1 MKSSSLMMGMFS
13 SCAFLFFED
22 IEAVSLLIRKLV
34 DLLTLPVTFPPL
46 AFDVGFQFVAVF
58 VMVDVARDDKRQFVA
73 TCSRRLRFLLLHV
86 QKVEQAGGRCVV
98 GCVVEPTH
106 HGGRLLRTDAV
117 DVCEEFRVVG
127 GRGQRCRCHAL
138 ALQERGLNVTAVD
151 ISPLSCETMKERGVA
166 NVECVNIFNQRFQER
181 FDTLLLLMNGT
192 GIAGK
197 LSRLPQLLSRL
208 KQLMNPSAQILIDS
222 SDLRYVYEDE
232 NGVLDVDLDG
242 AYYGEVDYQMTYRNI
257 IGKSFDWLY
266 ADSVVLAEC
275 CRQCGLKCEILAQG
289 NHYDYLAR
297 IVQM

>member
-1 MKSSSLMMGMFS
+1 MDINTLTEREDPMGAAIRDYFRQGKSAQLKVLSSLFDDDEMPV
-13 SCAFLFFED
+13 AHLFRSYHEM
-22 IEAVSLLIRKLV
+22 
-34 DLLTLPVTFPPL
+34 PPL
-46 AFDVGFQFVAVF
+46 EQRALNEARGKVLDVG
-58 VMVDVARDDKRQFVA
+58 
-73 TCSRRLRFLLLHV
+73 
-86 QKVEQAGGRCVV
+86 AGAG
-98 GCVVEPTH
+98 
-106 HGGRLLRTDAV
+106 
-117 DVCEEFRVVG
+117 
-127 GRGQRCRCHAL
+127 CHAL
-138 ALQERGLNVTAVD
+138 ALQERGLDVTAVD
-151 ISPLSCETMKERGVA
+151 ISPLSCETMKERGIA

-208 KQLMNPSAQILIDS
+208 KQLMNPGAQILIDS
-222 SDLRYVYEDE
+222 SDLRYIYEDE

-289 NHYDYLAR
+289 QHYDYLAR

>member
-1 MKSSSLMMGMFS
+1 MDINTLPEQEDPMGAAIRDYFRQGKSAQLKVLSSLFDDDEMPV
-13 SCAFLFFED
+13 AHLFRSYHEM
-22 IEAVSLLIRKLV
+22 
-34 DLLTLPVTFPPL
+34 PPL
-46 AFDVGFQFVAVF
+46 EQRALNEARGKVLDVG
-58 VMVDVARDDKRQFVA
+58 
-73 TCSRRLRFLLLHV
+73 
-86 QKVEQAGGRCVV
+86 AGAG
-98 GCVVEPTH
+98 
-106 HGGRLLRTDAV
+106 
-117 DVCEEFRVVG
+117 
-127 GRGQRCRCHAL
+127 CHAL
-138 ALQERGLNVTAVD
+138 ALQERGFDVTAVD

-208 KQLMNPSAQILIDS
+208 KRLMNPGAQILIDS

-257 IGKSFDWLY
+257 IGKSFYWLY

>member
-1 MKSSSLMMGMFS
+1 MNINTLTEREDPMGAAIRDYFRQGKSAQLKVLSSLFDDDEMPV
-13 SCAFLFFED
+13 AHLFRSYHEM
-22 IEAVSLLIRKLV
+22 
-34 DLLTLPVTFPPL
+34 PPL
-46 AFDVGFQFVAVF
+46 EQRALNEARGKVLDVG
-58 VMVDVARDDKRQFVA
+58 
-73 TCSRRLRFLLLHV
+73 
-86 QKVEQAGGRCVV
+86 AG
-98 GCVVEPTH
+98 
-106 HGGRLLRTDAV
+106 
-117 DVCEEFRVVG
+117 
-127 GRGQRCRCHAL
+127 CHAL
-138 ALQERGLNVTAVD
+138 ALQERGFDVTAVD

-208 KQLMNPSAQILIDS
+208 KQLMNPGAQILIDS

-232 NGVLDVDLDG
+232 DGVLDVDLNG

-289 NHYDYLAR
+289 QHYDYLAK

>member
-1 MKSSSLMMGMFS
+1 MNINTLTEREDPMGAAIRDYFRQGKSAQLKVLSSLFDDDEMPV
-13 SCAFLFFED
+13 AHLFRSYHEM
-22 IEAVSLLIRKLV
+22 
-34 DLLTLPVTFPPL
+34 PPL
-46 AFDVGFQFVAVF
+46 EQRALNEARGKVLDVGAG
-58 VMVDVARDDKRQFVA
+58 AG
-73 TCSRRLRFLLLHV
+73 CHV
-86 QKVEQAGGRCVV
+86 
-98 GCVVEPTH
+98 
-106 HGGRLLRTDAV
+106 
-117 DVCEEFRVVG
+117 
-127 GRGQRCRCHAL
+127 L
-138 ALQERGLNVTAVD
+138 ALQERGFDVTAVD

-208 KQLMNPSAQILIDS
+208 KQLMNPGAQILIDS

-257 IGKSFDWLY
+257 KGKSFDWLY

-289 NHYDYLAR
+289 QHYDYLAR

>member
-1 MKSSSLMMGMFS
+1 MNINTLTEWEDPMGAAIRDYFRQGKSAQLKVLSSLFDDDEMPV
-13 SCAFLFFED
+13 ARLFRSYHEM
-22 IEAVSLLIRKLV
+22 
-34 DLLTLPVTFPPL
+34 PPL
-46 AFDVGFQFVAVF
+46 EQRALNEARGKVLDVG
-58 VMVDVARDDKRQFVA
+58 
-73 TCSRRLRFLLLHV
+73 
-86 QKVEQAGGRCVV
+86 AGAG
-98 GCVVEPTH
+98 
-106 HGGRLLRTDAV
+106 
-117 DVCEEFRVVG
+117 
-127 GRGQRCRCHAL
+127 CHAL
-138 ALQERGLNVTAVD
+138 ALQERGFDVTAVD

-208 KQLMNPSAQILIDS
+208 KQLMNPGAQILIDS

-289 NHYDYLAR
+289 NHYDYLSR

>member
-1 MKSSSLMMGMFS
+1 MDINTLPELEDPMGAAIRDYFRQGKSAQLKVLSSLFDDDEMPV
-13 SCAFLFFED
+13 AHLFRSYHEMLPLEQRALN
-22 IEAVSLLIRKLV
+22 EAR
-34 DLLTLPVTFPPL
+34 
-46 AFDVGFQFVAVF
+46 G
-58 VMVDVARDDKRQFVA
+58 
-73 TCSRRLRFLLLHV
+73 
-86 QKVEQAGGRCVV
+86 KVLDAGAGA
-98 GCVVEPTH
+98 G
-106 HGGRLLRTDAV
+106 
-117 DVCEEFRVVG
+117 
-127 GRGQRCRCHAL
+127 CHAL
-138 ALQERGLNVTAVD
+138 ALQERGFDVTAVD

-257 IGKSFDWLY
+257 NGKRFDWLY

>member
-1 MKSSSLMMGMFS
+1 MNINTLTEREDPMGAAIRDYFRQGKSAQLKVLSSLFDDDEMPV
-13 SCAFLFFED
+13 AHLFRSYHEM
-22 IEAVSLLIRKLV
+22 
-34 DLLTLPVTFPPL
+34 PPL
-46 AFDVGFQFVAVF
+46 EQRALNEAGGKVLDVG
-58 VMVDVARDDKRQFVA
+58 
-73 TCSRRLRFLLLHV
+73 
-86 QKVEQAGGRCVV
+86 AGAG
-98 GCVVEPTH
+98 
-106 HGGRLLRTDAV
+106 
-117 DVCEEFRVVG
+117 
-127 GRGQRCRCHAL
+127 CHAL
-138 ALQERGLNVTAVD
+138 ALQERGFDVTAVD

>member
-1 MKSSSLMMGMFS
+1 MNINTLTEREDPMGAAIRDYFRQGKSAQLKVLSSLFDDDEMPV
-13 SCAFLFFED
+13 AHLFRSYHEM
-22 IEAVSLLIRKLV
+22 
-34 DLLTLPVTFPPL
+34 PPL
-46 AFDVGFQFVAVF
+46 EQRALNEARGKVLDVG
-58 VMVDVARDDKRQFVA
+58 
-73 TCSRRLRFLLLHV
+73 
-86 QKVEQAGGRCVV
+86 AGAG
-98 GCVVEPTH
+98 
-106 HGGRLLRTDAV
+106 
-117 DVCEEFRVVG
+117 
-127 GRGQRCRCHAL
+127 CHAL
-138 ALQERGLNVTAVD
+138 ALQERGFDVMAVD

-208 KQLMNPSAQILIDS
+208 KQLMNPGAQILIDS

-232 NGVLDVDLDG
+232 DGVLDVDFDG

>member
-1 MKSSSLMMGMFS
+1 MDINTLPEQEDPMGAAIRDYFRQGKSAQLKVISSLFDDDEMPV
-13 SCAFLFFED
+13 AHLFRSYHEM
-22 IEAVSLLIRKLV
+22 
-34 DLLTLPVTFPPL
+34 PPL
-46 AFDVGFQFVAVF
+46 EQRALNEARGKVLDVG
-58 VMVDVARDDKRQFVA
+58 
-73 TCSRRLRFLLLHV
+73 
-86 QKVEQAGGRCVV
+86 AGAG
-98 GCVVEPTH
+98 
-106 HGGRLLRTDAV
+106 
-117 DVCEEFRVVG
+117 
-127 GRGQRCRCHAL
+127 CHAL
-138 ALQERGLNVTAVD
+138 ALQERGLDVTAVD

-208 KQLMNPSAQILIDS
+208 KQLMNPGAQILIDS

-232 NGVLDVDLDG
+232 DGVLDVDFDG

>member
-1 MKSSSLMMGMFS
+1 MGAAIRDYFRQGKSAQLKVLSSLFDDDEMPV
-13 SCAFLFFED
+13 AHLFRSYHEM
-22 IEAVSLLIRKLV
+22 
-34 DLLTLPVTFPPL
+34 PPL
-46 AFDVGFQFVAVF
+46 EQRALNEARGKVLDVG
-58 VMVDVARDDKRQFVA
+58 
-73 TCSRRLRFLLLHV
+73 
-86 QKVEQAGGRCVV
+86 AGAG
-98 GCVVEPTH
+98 
-106 HGGRLLRTDAV
+106 
-117 DVCEEFRVVG
+117 
-127 GRGQRCRCHAL
+127 CHAL
-138 ALQERGLNVTAVD
+138 ALQERGFDVTAVD

-208 KQLMNPSAQILIDS
+208 KQLMNPGAQILIDS

-232 NGVLDVDLDG
+232 NGVLDVDFNG

>member
-1 MKSSSLMMGMFS
+1 MDINTLPEQEDPMGAAIRDYSRQGKSAQLKVLSSLFDDDEMPV
-13 SCAFLFFED
+13 AHLFRSYHEM
-22 IEAVSLLIRKLV
+22 
-34 DLLTLPVTFPPL
+34 PPL
-46 AFDVGFQFVAVF
+46 EQRALNEARGKVLDVG
-58 VMVDVARDDKRQFVA
+58 
-73 TCSRRLRFLLLHV
+73 
-86 QKVEQAGGRCVV
+86 AGAG
-98 GCVVEPTH
+98 
-106 HGGRLLRTDAV
+106 
-117 DVCEEFRVVG
+117 
-127 GRGQRCRCHAL
+127 CHAL
-138 ALQERGLNVTAVD
+138 ALQERGLDVTAVD

-208 KQLMNPSAQILIDS
+208 KQLMNPGAQILIDS

-257 IGKSFDWLY
+257 KGKLFDWLY

-289 NHYDYLAR
+289 QHYDYLAR

>member
-1 MKSSSLMMGMFS
+1 MGAAIRDYFRQGKSARLKVLSSLFDADEMPVPH
-13 SCAFLFFED
+13 LFRSYDEM
-22 IEAVSLLIRKLV
+22 
-34 DLLTLPVTFPPL
+34 PPL
-46 AFDVGFQFVAVF
+46 EQRALNEARGKVLDVG
-58 VMVDVARDDKRQFVA
+58 
-73 TCSRRLRFLLLHV
+73 
-86 QKVEQAGGRCVV
+86 AGAG
-98 GCVVEPTH
+98 
-106 HGGRLLRTDAV
+106 
-117 DVCEEFRVVG
+117 
-127 GRGQRCRCHAL
+127 CHAL
-138 ALQERGLNVTAVD
+138 ALQERGLDVTAVD

-197 LSRLPQLLSRL
+197 LSRLSQLLSRL
-208 KQLMNPSAQILIDS
+208 KQLMTPGAQILIDS

-257 IGKSFDWLY
+257 IAKSFDWLY
-266 ADSVVLAEC
+266 ADSVVLAES

-289 NHYDYLAR
+289 QHYDYLAR

>member
-1 MKSSSLMMGMFS
+1 MNINTLTEREDPMGAAIRDYFRQGKSAQLKVLSSLFDDDEMPV
-13 SCAFLFFED
+13 AHLFRSYHEM
-22 IEAVSLLIRKLV
+22 
-34 DLLTLPVTFPPL
+34 PPL
-46 AFDVGFQFVAVF
+46 EQRALNEARGKVLDVG
-58 VMVDVARDDKRQFVA
+58 
-73 TCSRRLRFLLLHV
+73 
-86 QKVEQAGGRCVV
+86 AGAG
-98 GCVVEPTH
+98 
-106 HGGRLLRTDAV
+106 
-117 DVCEEFRVVG
+117 
-127 GRGQRCRCHAL
+127 CHAL
-138 ALQERGLNVTAVD
+138 ALQERGLDVTAVD

-208 KQLMNPSAQILIDS
+208 KQLMNPGAQILIDS

-232 NGVLDVDLDG
+232 DGVLDVGLDG
-242 AYYGEVDYQMTYRNI
+242 AYYGEVDYQMTYQNI
-257 IGKSFDWLY
+257 KGKRFDWLY

>member
-1 MKSSSLMMGMFS
+1 MNINTLTEREDPMGAAIRDYFRQGKSAQLKVLSSLFDDDEMPV
-13 SCAFLFFED
+13 AHLFRSYDEM
-22 IEAVSLLIRKLV
+22 
-34 DLLTLPVTFPPL
+34 PPL
-46 AFDVGFQFVAVF
+46 EQRALNEARGKVLDVG
-58 VMVDVARDDKRQFVA
+58 
-73 TCSRRLRFLLLHV
+73 
-86 QKVEQAGGRCVV
+86 AGAG
-98 GCVVEPTH
+98 
-106 HGGRLLRTDAV
+106 
-117 DVCEEFRVVG
+117 
-127 GRGQRCRCHAL
+127 CHAL
-138 ALQERGLNVTAVD
+138 ALQERGFDVTAVD

-208 KQLMNPSAQILIDS
+208 KQLMNPGAQILIDS

>member
-1 MKSSSLMMGMFS
+1 MDINTLPEQEDPMGAAIRDYFRQGKSAQLRVLSSLFDDDEMPVPH
-13 SCAFLFFED
+13 LFRSYDEM
-22 IEAVSLLIRKLV
+22 
-34 DLLTLPVTFPPL
+34 PPL
-46 AFDVGFQFVAVF
+46 EQRALNEARGKVLDVG
-58 VMVDVARDDKRQFVA
+58 
-73 TCSRRLRFLLLHV
+73 
-86 QKVEQAGGRCVV
+86 AGAG
-98 GCVVEPTH
+98 
-106 HGGRLLRTDAV
+106 
-117 DVCEEFRVVG
+117 
-127 GRGQRCRCHAL
+127 CHAL
-138 ALQERGLNVTAVD
+138 ALQERGLDVTAVD

-208 KQLMNPSAQILIDS
+208 KQLMNPGAQILIDS

-232 NGVLDVDLDG
+232 NGVLYVDLNG

-257 IGKSFDWLY
+257 NGKRFDWLY
-266 ADSVVLAEC
+266 ADSVVLAES

-289 NHYDYLAR
+289 QHYDYLAR

>member
-1 MKSSSLMMGMFS
+1 MGAAIRDYFRQGKSAQLKVLSSLFDDDEMPVPH
-13 SCAFLFFED
+13 LFRSYDEM
-22 IEAVSLLIRKLV
+22 
-34 DLLTLPVTFPPL
+34 PPL
-46 AFDVGFQFVAVF
+46 EQRALNEARGKVLDVG
-58 VMVDVARDDKRQFVA
+58 
-73 TCSRRLRFLLLHV
+73 
-86 QKVEQAGGRCVV
+86 AGAG
-98 GCVVEPTH
+98 
-106 HGGRLLRTDAV
+106 
-117 DVCEEFRVVG
+117 
-127 GRGQRCRCHAL
+127 CHAL
-138 ALQERGLNVTAVD
+138 ALQDRGLDVTAVD

-208 KQLMNPSAQILIDS
+208 KQLMNPGAQILIDS

-242 AYYGEVDYQMTYRNI
+242 AYYGEVDYQMIYRNI

>member
-1 MKSSSLMMGMFS
+1 MNINTLTEREDPMGAAIRDYFRQGKSAQLKVLSSLFDDDEMPV
-13 SCAFLFFED
+13 AHLFRSYHEM
-22 IEAVSLLIRKLV
+22 
-34 DLLTLPVTFPPL
+34 PPL
-46 AFDVGFQFVAVF
+46 EQRALNEARGKVLDVG
-58 VMVDVARDDKRQFVA
+58 
-73 TCSRRLRFLLLHV
+73 
-86 QKVEQAGGRCVV
+86 AGAG
-98 GCVVEPTH
+98 
-106 HGGRLLRTDAV
+106 
-117 DVCEEFRVVG
+117 
-127 GRGQRCRCHAL
+127 CHAL
-138 ALQERGLNVTAVD
+138 ALQECGFDVTAVD

-166 NVECVNIFNQRFQER
+166 NVKCVNIFNQRFQER

-208 KQLMNPSAQILIDS
+208 KQLMNPGAQILIDS

>member
-1 MKSSSLMMGMFS
+1 MGAAIRDYFRQGKSAQLKVLSSLFDDDEMPV
-13 SCAFLFFED
+13 AHLFRSYHEM
-22 IEAVSLLIRKLV
+22 
-34 DLLTLPVTFPPL
+34 PPL
-46 AFDVGFQFVAVF
+46 EQRALNEARGKVLDVG
-58 VMVDVARDDKRQFVA
+58 
-73 TCSRRLRFLLLHV
+73 
-86 QKVEQAGGRCVV
+86 AGAG
-98 GCVVEPTH
+98 
-106 HGGRLLRTDAV
+106 
-117 DVCEEFRVVG
+117 
-127 GRGQRCRCHAL
+127 CHAL
-138 ALQERGLNVTAVD
+138 ALQERGFDVTAVD

-208 KQLMNPSAQILIDS
+208 KQLMNPGAQILIDS

-232 NGVLDVDLDG
+232 DGVLDVDFDG
-242 AYYGEVDYQMTYRNI
+242 AYYGEVDYQMTYQNI
-257 IGKSFDWLY
+257 KGKRFDWLY

>member
-1 MKSSSLMMGMFS
+1 MGAAIRDYFRQGKSAQLKVLSSLFDDDEMPV
-13 SCAFLFFED
+13 AHLFRSYHEM
-22 IEAVSLLIRKLV
+22 
-34 DLLTLPVTFPPL
+34 PPL
-46 AFDVGFQFVAVF
+46 EQRALNEARGKVLDVG
-58 VMVDVARDDKRQFVA
+58 
-73 TCSRRLRFLLLHV
+73 
-86 QKVEQAGGRCVV
+86 AGAG
-98 GCVVEPTH
+98 
-106 HGGRLLRTDAV
+106 
-117 DVCEEFRVVG
+117 
-127 GRGQRCRCHAL
+127 CHAL
-138 ALQERGLNVTAVD
+138 ALQERGFDVTAVD

-208 KQLMNPSAQILIDS
+208 KQLMNPGAQILIDS
-222 SDLRYVYEDE
+222 SDLRYIYEDE
-232 NGVLDVDLDG
+232 NGVLDVDFDG

>member
-1 MKSSSLMMGMFS
+1 MNINTLTEREDPMGAAIRDYFRQGKSAQLKVLSSLFDDDEMPV
-13 SCAFLFFED
+13 AHLFRSYHEM
-22 IEAVSLLIRKLV
+22 
-34 DLLTLPVTFPPL
+34 PPL
-46 AFDVGFQFVAVF
+46 EQRALNEARGKVLDVG
-58 VMVDVARDDKRQFVA
+58 
-73 TCSRRLRFLLLHV
+73 
-86 QKVEQAGGRCVV
+86 AGAG
-98 GCVVEPTH
+98 
-106 HGGRLLRTDAV
+106 
-117 DVCEEFRVVG
+117 
-127 GRGQRCRCHAL
+127 CHAL
-138 ALQERGLNVTAVD
+138 ALQERGFDVTTVD

-208 KQLMNPSAQILIDS
+208 KQLMNPGAQILIDS

-232 NGVLDVDLDG
+232 DGVLDVDLDG

-266 ADSVVLAEC
+266 ADPVVLAEC

>member
-1 MKSSSLMMGMFS
+1 MNINTLPEQEDPMGAAIRDYFRQGKSAQLKVLSSLFDDDEMPV
-13 SCAFLFFED
+13 AHLFRSYHEM
-22 IEAVSLLIRKLV
+22 
-34 DLLTLPVTFPPL
+34 PPL
-46 AFDVGFQFVAVF
+46 EQRALNEARGKVLDVG
-58 VMVDVARDDKRQFVA
+58 
-73 TCSRRLRFLLLHV
+73 
-86 QKVEQAGGRCVV
+86 AGAG
-98 GCVVEPTH
+98 
-106 HGGRLLRTDAV
+106 
-117 DVCEEFRVVG
+117 
-127 GRGQRCRCHAL
+127 CHAL
-138 ALQERGLNVTAVD
+138 ALQERGLDVTAVD

-208 KQLMNPSAQILIDS
+208 KQLMNPGAQILIDS

-232 NGVLDVDLDG
+232 DGVLDVDLDG

>member
-1 MKSSSLMMGMFS
+1 MDINTLPEQEDPMGAAIRDYFRQGKSAQLKVLSSLFDDDEMPV
-13 SCAFLFFED
+13 AHLFRSYHEM
-22 IEAVSLLIRKLV
+22 
-34 DLLTLPVTFPPL
+34 PPL
-46 AFDVGFQFVAVF
+46 EQRALNEVRGKVLDVG
-58 VMVDVARDDKRQFVA
+58 
-73 TCSRRLRFLLLHV
+73 
-86 QKVEQAGGRCVV
+86 AGAG
-98 GCVVEPTH
+98 
-106 HGGRLLRTDAV
+106 
-117 DVCEEFRVVG
+117 
-127 GRGQRCRCHAL
+127 CHAL
-138 ALQERGLNVTAVD
+138 VLQERGFDVTAVD

-208 KQLMNPSAQILIDS
+208 KQLMNPGAQILIDS

-232 NGVLDVDLDG
+232 DGVLDVDFDG

>member
-1 MKSSSLMMGMFS
+1 MNINTLPEREDPMGAAIRDYFRQGKSAQLKVLSSLFDDDEMPVS
-13 SCAFLFFED
+13 HLFRSYHEM
-22 IEAVSLLIRKLV
+22 
-34 DLLTLPVTFPPL
+34 PPL
-46 AFDVGFQFVAVF
+46 EQRALNEARGKVLDVG
-58 VMVDVARDDKRQFVA
+58 
-73 TCSRRLRFLLLHV
+73 
-86 QKVEQAGGRCVV
+86 AGAG
-98 GCVVEPTH
+98 
-106 HGGRLLRTDAV
+106 
-117 DVCEEFRVVG
+117 
-127 GRGQRCRCHAL
+127 CHAL
-138 ALQERGLNVTAVD
+138 ALQERGLDVTAVD

-208 KQLMNPSAQILIDS
+208 KQLMNPGAQILIDS

>member
-1 MKSSSLMMGMFS
+1 MNINTLPEQEDPMGAAIRDYFRQGKSAQLKVLSSLFDDDEMPV
-13 SCAFLFFED
+13 AHLFRSYDEM
-22 IEAVSLLIRKLV
+22 
-34 DLLTLPVTFPPL
+34 PPL
-46 AFDVGFQFVAVF
+46 EQRALNEARGKVLDVG
-58 VMVDVARDDKRQFVA
+58 
-73 TCSRRLRFLLLHV
+73 
-86 QKVEQAGGRCVV
+86 AGAG
-98 GCVVEPTH
+98 
-106 HGGRLLRTDAV
+106 
-117 DVCEEFRVVG
+117 
-127 GRGQRCRCHAL
+127 CHAL
-138 ALQERGLNVTAVD
+138 ALQERGLDVTAVD

-208 KQLMNPSAQILIDS
+208 KQLMNPGAQILIDS

-232 NGVLDVDLDG
+232 DGVLDVDLDG

-257 IGKSFDWLY
+257 KGKSFDWLY
-266 ADSVVLAEC
+266 ADSVVLAES

>member
-1 MKSSSLMMGMFS
+1 MNINTLTEREDPMGAAIRDYFRQGKSAQLKVLSSLFDDDEMPV
-13 SCAFLFFED
+13 AHLFRSYHEM
-22 IEAVSLLIRKLV
+22 
-34 DLLTLPVTFPPL
+34 PPL
-46 AFDVGFQFVAVF
+46 EQRALNEARGKVLDVG
-58 VMVDVARDDKRQFVA
+58 
-73 TCSRRLRFLLLHV
+73 
-86 QKVEQAGGRCVV
+86 AGAG
-98 GCVVEPTH
+98 
-106 HGGRLLRTDAV
+106 
-117 DVCEEFRVVG
+117 
-127 GRGQRCRCHAL
+127 CHAL
-138 ALQERGLNVTAVD
+138 ALQERGFDVTAVD

-208 KQLMNPSAQILIDS
+208 KQLMNPGAQILIDS

-266 ADSVVLAEC
+266 ADSVVLAES

>member
-1 MKSSSLMMGMFS
+1 MDINTLPEQEDPMGAAIRDYFRQGKSAQLKVLSSLFDDDEMPV
-13 SCAFLFFED
+13 AHLFRSYHEM
-22 IEAVSLLIRKLV
+22 
-34 DLLTLPVTFPPL
+34 PPL
-46 AFDVGFQFVAVF
+46 EQRALNQARGKVLDVG
-58 VMVDVARDDKRQFVA
+58 
-73 TCSRRLRFLLLHV
+73 
-86 QKVEQAGGRCVV
+86 AGAG
-98 GCVVEPTH
+98 
-106 HGGRLLRTDAV
+106 
-117 DVCEEFRVVG
+117 
-127 GRGQRCRCHAL
+127 CHAL
-138 ALQERGLNVTAVD
+138 ALQERGLDVTAVD

-208 KQLMNPSAQILIDS
+208 KQLMNPGAQILIDS

-289 NHYDYLAR
+289 QHYDYLAR

>member
-1 MKSSSLMMGMFS
+1 MNINTLTEREDPMGAAIRDYFRQGKSAQLKVLSSLFDDDEMPV
-13 SCAFLFFED
+13 AHLFRSYHEM
-22 IEAVSLLIRKLV
+22 
-34 DLLTLPVTFPPL
+34 PPL
-46 AFDVGFQFVAVF
+46 EQRALNEARGKVLDVG
-58 VMVDVARDDKRQFVA
+58 
-73 TCSRRLRFLLLHV
+73 
-86 QKVEQAGGRCVV
+86 AGAG
-98 GCVVEPTH
+98 
-106 HGGRLLRTDAV
+106 
-117 DVCEEFRVVG
+117 
-127 GRGQRCRCHAL
+127 CHAL
-138 ALQERGLNVTAVD
+138 ALQERGFDVTAVD

-208 KQLMNPSAQILIDS
+208 KQLMNPGAQILIDS

-232 NGVLDVDLDG
+232 DGVLDVDFDG
-242 AYYGEVDYQMTYRNI
+242 AYYGEVDYQMTYQNI
-257 IGKSFDWLY
+257 KGKRFDWLY

>member
-1 MKSSSLMMGMFS
+1 MNINTLTEREDPMGAAIRDYFRQGKSAQLKVLSSLFDDDEMPV
-13 SCAFLFFED
+13 AHLFRSYHEM
-22 IEAVSLLIRKLV
+22 
-34 DLLTLPVTFPPL
+34 PPL
-46 AFDVGFQFVAVF
+46 EQRALNEARGKVLDVG
-58 VMVDVARDDKRQFVA
+58 
-73 TCSRRLRFLLLHV
+73 
-86 QKVEQAGGRCVV
+86 AGAG
-98 GCVVEPTH
+98 
-106 HGGRLLRTDAV
+106 
-117 DVCEEFRVVG
+117 
-127 GRGQRCRCHAL
+127 CHAL
-138 ALQERGLNVTAVD
+138 ALQERGFDVMAVD

-208 KQLMNPSAQILIDS
+208 KQLMNPGAQILIDS
-222 SDLRYVYEDE
+222 SDLRYIYEDE
-232 NGVLDVDLDG
+232 NGVLDVGLDG

-289 NHYDYLAR
+289 QHYDYLAR

>member
-1 MKSSSLMMGMFS
+1 MNINTLTEREDPMGAAIRDYFRQGKSAQLKVLSSLFDDDEMPV
-13 SCAFLFFED
+13 AHLFRSYHEM
-22 IEAVSLLIRKLV
+22 
-34 DLLTLPVTFPPL
+34 PPL
-46 AFDVGFQFVAVF
+46 EQRALNEARGKVLDVG
-58 VMVDVARDDKRQFVA
+58 
-73 TCSRRLRFLLLHV
+73 
-86 QKVEQAGGRCVV
+86 AGAG
-98 GCVVEPTH
+98 
-106 HGGRLLRTDAV
+106 
-117 DVCEEFRVVG
+117 
-127 GRGQRCRCHAL
+127 CHAL
-138 ALQERGLNVTAVD
+138 ALQERGLDVTAVD

-208 KQLMNPSAQILIDS
+208 KQLMNPGAQILIDS

>member
-1 MKSSSLMMGMFS
+1 MNINTLTEQEDPMGAAIRDYFRQGKSAQLKVLSSLFDDDEMPV
-13 SCAFLFFED
+13 AHLFRSYHEM
-22 IEAVSLLIRKLV
+22 
-34 DLLTLPVTFPPL
+34 PPL
-46 AFDVGFQFVAVF
+46 EQRALNEARGKVLDVG
-58 VMVDVARDDKRQFVA
+58 
-73 TCSRRLRFLLLHV
+73 
-86 QKVEQAGGRCVV
+86 AGAG
-98 GCVVEPTH
+98 
-106 HGGRLLRTDAV
+106 
-117 DVCEEFRVVG
+117 
-127 GRGQRCRCHAL
+127 CHAL
-138 ALQERGLNVTAVD
+138 ALQERGLDVTAVD

-208 KQLMNPSAQILIDS
+208 KQLMNPGAQILIDS

-232 NGVLDVDLDG
+232 DGVLDVDLDS

-275 CRQCGLKCEILAQG
+275 CRQCGLKCEILSQG

>member
-1 MKSSSLMMGMFS
+1 MDINTLTEREDPMGAAIRDYFRQGKSAQLKVLSSLFDDDEMPV
-13 SCAFLFFED
+13 AHLFRSYHEM
-22 IEAVSLLIRKLV
+22 
-34 DLLTLPVTFPPL
+34 PPL
-46 AFDVGFQFVAVF
+46 EQRALNEARGKVLDVG
-58 VMVDVARDDKRQFVA
+58 
-73 TCSRRLRFLLLHV
+73 
-86 QKVEQAGGRCVV
+86 AGAG
-98 GCVVEPTH
+98 
-106 HGGRLLRTDAV
+106 
-117 DVCEEFRVVG
+117 
-127 GRGQRCRCHAL
+127 CHAL
-138 ALQERGLNVTAVD
+138 ALQERGFDVTAVD

-275 CRQCGLKCEILAQG
+275 CRQCGLKCEILAHG

>member
-1 MKSSSLMMGMFS
+1 MNINTLTEREDPMGAAIRDYFRQGKSAQLKVLSSLFDDDEMPV
-13 SCAFLFFED
+13 AHLFRSYHEM
-22 IEAVSLLIRKLV
+22 
-34 DLLTLPVTFPPL
+34 PPL
-46 AFDVGFQFVAVF
+46 EQRALNEARGKVLDVG
-58 VMVDVARDDKRQFVA
+58 
-73 TCSRRLRFLLLHV
+73 
-86 QKVEQAGGRCVV
+86 AGAG
-98 GCVVEPTH
+98 
-106 HGGRLLRTDAV
+106 
-117 DVCEEFRVVG
+117 
-127 GRGQRCRCHAL
+127 CHAL
-138 ALQERGLNVTAVD
+138 ALQERGLDVTAVD

-208 KQLMNPSAQILIDS
+208 KQLMTPGAQILIDS

-242 AYYGEVDYQMTYRNI
+242 TYYGEVDYQMTYWNI
-257 IGKSFDWLY
+257 KGKRFDWLY

>member
-1 MKSSSLMMGMFS
+1 MDINTLPEQEDPMGAAIRDYFRQGKSAQLKVLSSLFDDDEMPV
-13 SCAFLFFED
+13 AHLFRSYHEM
-22 IEAVSLLIRKLV
+22 
-34 DLLTLPVTFPPL
+34 PPL
-46 AFDVGFQFVAVF
+46 EQRALNEARGKVLDVG
-58 VMVDVARDDKRQFVA
+58 
-73 TCSRRLRFLLLHV
+73 
-86 QKVEQAGGRCVV
+86 AGAG
-98 GCVVEPTH
+98 
-106 HGGRLLRTDAV
+106 
-117 DVCEEFRVVG
+117 
-127 GRGQRCRCHAL
+127 CHAL
-138 ALQERGLNVTAVD
+138 ALQERGFDVTAVD

>member
-1 MKSSSLMMGMFS
+1 MDINTLTEREDPMGAAIRDYFRQGKSAQLKVLSSLFDDDEMPV
-13 SCAFLFFED
+13 AHLFRSYHEM
-22 IEAVSLLIRKLV
+22 
-34 DLLTLPVTFPPL
+34 PPL
-46 AFDVGFQFVAVF
+46 EQRALNEARGKVLDVG
-58 VMVDVARDDKRQFVA
+58 
-73 TCSRRLRFLLLHV
+73 
-86 QKVEQAGGRCVV
+86 AGAG
-98 GCVVEPTH
+98 
-106 HGGRLLRTDAV
+106 
-117 DVCEEFRVVG
+117 
-127 GRGQRCRCHAL
+127 CHAL
-138 ALQERGLNVTAVD
+138 ALQERGFDVTAVD

-208 KQLMNPSAQILIDS
+208 KQLMNPGAQILIDS

-232 NGVLDVDLDG
+232 DGVLDVDFDG

-289 NHYDYLAR
+289 QHYDYLAR

>member
-1 MKSSSLMMGMFS
+1 MNINTLTEREDPMGAAIRDYFRQGKSAQLKVLSSLFDDDEMPV
-13 SCAFLFFED
+13 AHLFRSYHEM
-22 IEAVSLLIRKLV
+22 
-34 DLLTLPVTFPPL
+34 PPL
-46 AFDVGFQFVAVF
+46 EQRALNEARGKVLDVG
-58 VMVDVARDDKRQFVA
+58 
-73 TCSRRLRFLLLHV
+73 
-86 QKVEQAGGRCVV
+86 AGAG
-98 GCVVEPTH
+98 
-106 HGGRLLRTDAV
+106 
-117 DVCEEFRVVG
+117 
-127 GRGQRCRCHAL
+127 CHAL
-138 ALQERGLNVTAVD
+138 ALQERGLDVTAVD

-208 KQLMNPSAQILIDS
+208 KQLMNPGAQILIDS

-257 IGKSFDWLY
+257 KGKSFDWLY

>member
-1 MKSSSLMMGMFS
+1 MGAAIRDYFRQGKSAQLKVLSSLFDDDEIPV
-13 SCAFLFFED
+13 AHLFRSYHEM
-22 IEAVSLLIRKLV
+22 
-34 DLLTLPVTFPPL
+34 PPL
-46 AFDVGFQFVAVF
+46 EQRALNEARGKVLDVG
-58 VMVDVARDDKRQFVA
+58 
-73 TCSRRLRFLLLHV
+73 
-86 QKVEQAGGRCVV
+86 AGAG
-98 GCVVEPTH
+98 
-106 HGGRLLRTDAV
+106 
-117 DVCEEFRVVG
+117 
-127 GRGQRCRCHAL
+127 CHAL
-138 ALQERGLNVTAVD
+138 ALQERGLDVTAVD

-208 KQLMNPSAQILIDS
+208 KQLMNPGAQILIDS